1 MYARQQCERE
11 EERQLT
17 VVFGL
22 ACRALH
28 AAELRY
34 VSASGR
40 FMHRW
45 CVVCGKAALSPEGEK
60 VVALGV
66 LGALVVV
73 ERGEGEDIILNF

>member
-17 VVFGL
+17 VVFGS

-45 CVVCGKAALSPEGEK
+45 CVVCGKATLSPEGEK
-60 VVALGV
+60 VV
-66 LGALVVV
+66 ALVVV

>member
-17 VVFGL
+17 VVFGS

-45 CVVCGKAALSPEGEK
+45 CVVCGKATLSPEGEK
-60 VVALGV
+60 VVALAV
-66 LGALVVV
+66 LVALGGSR
-73 ERGEGEDIILNF
+73 EGEGEDIILNF